1 MAKDKIVFFCKECG
15 YESPAWLGKCPGCE
29 SWNSFVEEKISNTKS
44 AAKGISVPSQEV
56 KKLSEIDVKLS
67 SRLDTGYEELN
78 RVLGGGIIDGSLIL
92 FGGEPGI
99 GKSTLI
105 LQVCNN
111 LSKYGNILY
120 VSGEESDIQVKLRAD
135 RLGVNADN
143 LLFLSETNIATIEE
157 KIMKVNPKVCVID
170 SIQTMYDEE
179 ISSVPGSVSQVR
191 EVTARLMNISKR
203 VGIVTIVIGHV
214 TKDGVIAGPRMLEHM
229 VDVVLYIEGERFL
242 SHRIIRGVKN
252 RFGSTNEIGIF
263 EMQQKGL
270 VEVKNMSEMFLTKSS
285 LEPGNATMPL
295 LEGTSTLMIELQ
307 ALTTHSYYNMPRR
320 VSSGID
326 FNRLNMIIAIL
337 EKKCNMNLGTQDI
350 YVNVVGGIKISETAS
365 DLAVAMSI
373 VSSFKD
379 ICVPS
384 DSIFVGEL
392 SLTGEIRNVINI
404 EKRIKEAEKL
414 GFKKFYGP
422 KYQIEKMKKE
432 IKINGIMLV
441 GVKNLNDLI
450 VAALNSK

>member
-1 MAKDKIVFFCKECG
+1 MAKEKVVFFCKECG

-29 SWNSFVEEKISNTKS
+29 SWNSFVEEKIFSTNKS
-44 AAKGISVPSQEV
+44 AKGISMPSQEI
-56 KKLSEIDVKLS
+56 KKLSEIDVKLT

-78 RVLGGGIIDGSLIL
+78 RVLGGGIVGGSLIL

-111 LSKYGNILY
+111 VSKNGDVLY
-120 VSGEESDIQVKLRAD
+120 VSGEESDVQVKLRAD
-135 RLGVNADN
+135 RLGVKSDN
-143 LLFLSETNIATIEE
+143 IFFLSETDINSVE
-157 KIMKVNPKVCVID
+157 KKITKINPAFVVID

-203 VGIVTIVIGHV
+203 LGIIVIIIGHV
-214 TKDGVIAGPRMLEHM
+214 TKDGTIAGPRMLEHM

-270 VEVKNMSEMFLTKSS
+270 VEVKNMSEMFLTKGS
-285 LEPGNATMPL
+285 LEPGNAIMPL

-307 ALTTHSYYNMPRR
+307 ALATHSYYNMPRR

-350 YVNVVGGIKISETAS
+350 YVNVVGGIKVTETAS

-373 VSSFKD
+373 ISSFKE
-379 ICVPS
+379 ICVPA
-384 DSIFVGEL
+384 DSIFAGEL
-392 SLTGEIRNVINI
+392 SLTGEVRNVINI

-422 KYQIEKMKKE
+422 KFQIDKMKKE
-432 IKINGIMLV
+432 IKPGSIMLI

-450 VAALNSK
+450 TAALNSR